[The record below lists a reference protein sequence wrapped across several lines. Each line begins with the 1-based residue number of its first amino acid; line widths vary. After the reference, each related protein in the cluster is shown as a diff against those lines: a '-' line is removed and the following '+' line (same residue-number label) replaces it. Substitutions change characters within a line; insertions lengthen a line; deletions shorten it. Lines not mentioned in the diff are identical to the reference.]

1 MCKIKIK
8 NFGPIKEGFDGN
20 DGWMDIKKVTVLI
33 GNQGSGKSTVAKL
46 VSTLMWIEKALVR
59 RLISEEELKDAKKII
74 EIFQFQGLHRYFK
87 KGFQFGYQGAALK
100 LWFDYNQEK
109 KGEIEV
115 NRRVKYAMPK
125 IMYVPSER
133 NFLSMVPNFKGIK
146 GLTDPLYVFADEFLK
161 GLENLDGEF
170 LLPINGTTLLYDR
183 ELKRPQIKGDEYLVN
198 LSASS
203 SGFQSLVPMLVVSH
217 FLANSLTSYGGAGKR
232 AISLEEAKSIR
243 EEIEA
248 ILNNEN
254 ISSEVKKVSLEVLS
268 SKVTYSSFIN
278 IIEEPEQNLFP
289 SSQKKLLASLLQYNN
304 LGEGNKLVLE
314 THSPYIVH
322 QLSLI
327 VKAGLLKQQ
336 VSMAPDGRE
345 LLAALDQIVPLGAC
359 ITPDQLAI
367 YELDERDGSIRL
379 LPDYHGIPSDENYL
393 NHYLAEGNAQY
404 GELLEIEQDLE
415 ALLAEA

>member
-74 EIFQFQGLHRYFK
+74 EIFQFQGLHRYLK
-87 KGFQFGYQGAALK
+87 KGFQFGYQGAALS
-100 LWFDYNQEK
+100 LWFDYNQENQF
-109 KGEIEV
+109 EIEV
-115 NRRVKYAMPK
+115 NRRAQYAMPK

-133 NFLSMVPNFKGIK
+133 NFLSMVPNFKVIQ

-161 GLENLDGEF
+161 GLENLDGDF
-170 LLPINGTTLLYDR
+170 LLPINGTALLYDR
-183 ELKRPQIKGDEYLVN
+183 ELKRPQIRGQEYLVN
-198 LSASS
+198 LSESS
-203 SGFQSLVPMLVVSH
+203 SGFQSLVPVLVVSH

-254 ISSEVKKVSLEVLS
+254 ISPEVKKVSLEVLS

-322 QLSLI
+322 WLSLAVQAESL
-327 VKAGLLKQQ
+327 VKKIAIAGGDL
-336 VSMAPDGRE
+336 D
-345 LLAALDQIVPLGAC
+345 LLARVDEIVPRTALVNQN
-359 ITPDQLAI
+359 DLAI
-367 YELDERDGSIRL
+367 FQLDDFGNIRL
-379 LPDYHGIPSDENYL
+379 LPDYEGIPADDHAL
-393 NHYLAEGNAQY
+393 NQFLIEGNDQF
-404 GELLEIEQDLE
+404 GELLEIEEELLNMQDR
-415 ALLAEA
+415 